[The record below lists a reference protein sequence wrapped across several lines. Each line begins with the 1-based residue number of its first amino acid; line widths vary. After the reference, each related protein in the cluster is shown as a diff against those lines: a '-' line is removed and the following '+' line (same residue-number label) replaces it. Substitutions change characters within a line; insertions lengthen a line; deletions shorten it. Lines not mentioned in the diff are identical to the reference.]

1 MERKALEGIK
11 ILDFTWVA
19 AGPLTT
25 IPFAKYGA
33 TVLKVESM
41 KKPDGVRATPP
52 FLKSKTGGPNRSLN
66 FSNDNANKYS
76 MCLNLKSEE
85 GREIAKELV
94 KWADVV
100 AENMRP
106 GAMDRMGLGY
116 DVLKEINPG
125 IIMFRSSMNG
135 QTGPESTLA
144 ATGTE
149 LQGYSGFTN
158 LTGFPDKPPVLP
170 YGAYTD
176 LIVPS
181 LGVGMICAAL
191 AYRDKT
197 GKGQMLDLSQNEAA
211 LQYLTPAFLDYSVN
225 NVVETRNGNKCD
237 YACPHGV
244 YQCAGDDRWVTICVF
259 NEDEWK
265 SLVNVMGNPAW
276 ASDPKFA
283 TLVDRKHNED
293 ELNELITEWTKT
305 KTNEDIMTEL
315 QAAGVDSGCVWTAAD
330 IFTEPQM
337 VERGYLTKLE
347 IDDDVFMSHQ
357 GLSYQMNKTP
367 YATTK
372 VGPSIG
378 EDTDYVVQNILKMD
392 DDEFVELYAK
402 GVFD

>member
-1 MERKALEGIK
+1 MARKALEGIK

-33 TVLKVESM
+33 TVLKVESI

-66 FSNDNANKYS
+66 FSNDNACKYS
-76 MCLNLKSEE
+76 MCLNTKTKE
-85 GREIAKELV
+85 GVEIAKELV

-106 GAMDRMGLGY
+106 GAMDKMGLGY
-116 DVLKEINPG
+116 DVLKEINPR

-135 QTGPESTLA
+135 QTGPESKLA

-158 LTGFPDKPPVLP
+158 LTGYPDKPPVLP

-191 AYRDKT
+191 DYRDRT

-211 LQYLTPAFLDYSVN
+211 LQYLSPAFLDYSVN
-225 NVVETRNGNKCD
+225 GVVETRNGNKSD
-237 YACPHGV
+237 YAAPHSV
-244 YQCAGDDRWVTICVF
+244 YQCTGDDRWVTICCF
-259 NEDEWK
+259 NEDEWIA
-265 SLVNVMGNPAW
+265 LVKAMGNPAW
-276 ASDPKFA
+276 AADPKFA
-283 TLVDRKHNED
+283 TLIDRKHNED
-293 ELNELITEWTKT
+293 ELNELITAWTKT
-305 KTNEDIMTEL
+305 QKSEDVMKNL
-315 QAAGVDSGCVWTAAD
+315 QAVGVESGCVWTAAD

-337 VERGYLTKLE
+337 VERKYLTKLE
-347 IDDDVFMSHQ
+347 IDDGVYMSHQ
-357 GLSYQMNKTP
+357 GLSFQMNKTP
-367 YATTK
+367 YSTFK
-372 VGPSIG
+372 VGPSMG
-378 EDTDYVVQNILKMD
+378 EDTDWVVQDILKMD
-392 DDEFVELYAK
+392 DDKFVELFAQ

>member
-1 MERKALEGIK
+1 M
-11 ILDFTWVA
+11 
-19 AGPLTT
+19 
-25 IPFAKYGA
+25 
-33 TVLKVESM
+33 
-41 KKPDGVRATPP
+41 
-52 FLKSKTGGPNRSLN
+52 
-66 FSNDNANKYS
+66 
-76 MCLNLKSEE
+76 
-85 GREIAKELV
+85 
-94 KWADVV
+94 
-100 AENMRP
+100 
-106 GAMDRMGLGY
+106 
-116 DVLKEINPG
+116 
-125 IIMFRSSMNG
+125 
-135 QTGPESTLA
+135 
-144 ATGTE
+144 
-149 LQGYSGFTN
+149 
-158 LTGFPDKPPVLP
+158 
-170 YGAYTD
+170 
-176 LIVPS
+176 
-181 LGVGMICAAL
+181 
-191 AYRDKT
+191 
-197 GKGQMLDLSQNEAA
+197 
-211 LQYLTPAFLDYSVN
+211 
-225 NVVETRNGNKCD
+225 
-237 YACPHGV
+237 

-265 SLVNVMGNPAW
+265 SLVNVMGDPAW

-357 GLSYQMNKTP
+357 GLSYQMSKTP

-392 DDEFVELYAK
+392 DEEFVELYAK